1 MRIDMKNTITIFKKQ
16 IKDTLRNKTVLIQF
30 LMFPVMTLIMNN
42 TVKIP
47 DMPENFFVNLF
58 AAMYIGMAP
67 LTSIAAVI
75 SEEKEKNTLR
85 VLIMSNVRPCE
96 YLLGI
101 GSYVWLACM
110 TGSLVICISGHYD
123 RKTGLLFMG
132 IMAVGILISLL
143 IGAVIGIGSRTQ
155 MMATSITVPVMMI
168 FSFLPMLSLFN
179 GTVAKIARFVYSE
192 QISRML
198 GSIDS
203 LEFTA
208 ERAGIIGAN
217 ICIAVLAFMAAFRK
231 CDLA

>member
-1 MRIDMKNTITIFKKQ
+1 MKNIIAIFKKQ
-16 IKDTLRNKTVLIQF
+16 VRDTLRNKTVLIQF
-30 LMFPVMTLIMNN
+30 LMFPAMTLIMNN
-42 TVKIP
+42 TVRLP
-47 DMPENFFVNLF
+47 DMPENFFVTLF
-58 AAMYIGMAP
+58 ATMYIGMAP

-85 VLIMSNVRPCE
+85 VLIMSNIKPWE

-101 GSYVWLACM
+101 GSYVWIACM
-110 TGSLVICISGHYD
+110 AGSLVICVAGNYSL
-123 RKTGLLFMG
+123 KTGLIFMG

-143 IGAVIGIGSRTQ
+143 VGAVIGIGSRTQ

-203 LEFTA
+203 LELTA
-208 ERAGIIGAN
+208 EGMSVIGVN
-217 ICIAVLAFMAAFRK
+217 IFIAMAVFMMTFRR
-231 CDLA
+231 CRLS